1 MELSLHILMVFLQ
14 SLFTIGMIGMLTIP
28 IFSQVLGM
36 ELAHGRIQLD
46 KDVFRSLI
54 NSETNVKIFWTQTR
68 WKDNVYFANVDG
80 NQVYTTSALRMEFPD
95 SCKLIST
102 KPTKIL

>member
-1 MELSLHILMVFLQ
+1 MELSLHILMVSFQ
-14 SLFTIGMIGMLTIP
+14 SLFTIGVIWMLTIP
-28 IFSQVLGM
+28 IFYHVLGM
-36 ELAHGRIQLD
+36 ALVHGRIQLD
-46 KDVFRSLI
+46 KDVFQSLV

-95 SCKLIST
+95 SCELIST